1 MLNSAVTN
9 NKCNILDSC
18 FNLGFDHDED
28 GNYYHYGDK
37 HYSDNSTNSR
47 KYTDIETLCIHSH
60 KQDFKHESMQ
70 RKKHARCQHFV
81 FLTMPEYCV

>member
-28 GNYYHYGDK
+28 GNYYHYGNK

-47 KYTDIETLCIHSH
+47 KYTDIGTLCIYTVINRTLNMNQCRGKNMLGASILY
-60 KQDFKHESMQ
+60 F
-70 RKKHARCQHFV
+70 
-81 FLTMPEYCV
+81 